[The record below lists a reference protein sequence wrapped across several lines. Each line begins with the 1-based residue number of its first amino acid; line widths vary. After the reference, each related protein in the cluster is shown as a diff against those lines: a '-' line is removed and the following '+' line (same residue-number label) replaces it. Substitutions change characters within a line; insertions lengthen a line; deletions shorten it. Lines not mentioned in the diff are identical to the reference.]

1 MSLPARLARTVT
13 RWRYGHA
20 ARRALSTAVYGD
32 CAEGHRIA
40 AEAIERGG
48 EEAARA
54 LAGTWCA
61 AVLDGV
67 PRSVR
72 RSGTYRHDLTGTT
85 REVPVRDAVA
95 AIDWATALITAH
107 ARRDWVLCR
116 SLVAGC
122 LATGPGPRLAVLLH
136 AAADATSTRWEDR
149 W

>member
-1 MSLPARLARTVT
+1 MSPPARLARTVT

-20 ARRALSTAVYGD
+20 ARRALSAAVYGD

-48 EEAARA
+48 ETAARA

-67 PRSVR
+67 PRSAC
-72 RSGTYRHDLTGTT
+72 RSGVYIPDLSGTA
-85 REVPVRDAVA
+85 REVPARDAVA
-95 AIDWATALITAH
+95 AVAWATGLVAAH

-116 SLVAGC
+116 SMVAGC
-122 LATGPGPRLAVLLH
+122 LATDTEPRLAVLLH
-136 AAADATSTRWEDR
+136 AAADATATRWEDR